1 LRPVQ
6 RAADDRAGHIVSR
19 FASWVEAD
27 AAMIR
32 LVAACGARPHLIGAR
47 GFARRSGRLLTQ
59 LVHASGD
66 RSRGGAL
73 LIFVQWQN
81 GMPVTV
87 GRPAIAVAK
96 TIWPKKQA

>member
-1 LRPVQ
+1 L
-6 RAADDRAGHIVSR
+6 
-19 FASWVEAD
+19 
-27 AAMIR
+27 IR
-32 LVAACGARPHLIGAR
+32 AR
-47 GFARRSGRLLTQ
+47 GFACRCGRLLTQ

-81 GMPVTV
+81 GMPVTA

-96 TIWPKKQA
+96 AIWPKKQA